1 MLGKNHENI
10 IDFVVRDKRSV
21 LKFLG
26 FDLPDDVSVEAERGL
41 DLTEADPKQLLA
53 DGQIVI
59 GKPPTFGLVIEVQ
72 TTMTRKDWKEK
83 QFKWP
88 HYAIGLRSALKCLT
102 STLVITINPRIE
114 KLARKPIQIGLNWWQ
129 AMVIGPSN
137 LPRDLSVEFART
149 NPTLV
154 LLTMMAHGQT
164 YTSPETPAAML
175 QGLWESELY
184 QSLENEQQRIYYD
197 RALQTLP
204 LWIAQALTEDPMTQ
218 EYFSPVVLN
227 YVEQGRV
234 EGREEGREEGIER
247 GIEAGLRQSIL
258 LLLDSRG
265 YVTTDDDLQRIEN
278 EHDRSMLETWVKA
291 AANQVAEE
299 PFFDDH

>member
-1 MLGKNHENI
+1 
-10 IDFVVRDKRSV
+10 
-21 LKFLG
+21 
-26 FDLPDDVSVEAERGL
+26 
-41 DLTEADPKQLLA
+41 
-53 DGQIVI
+53 
-59 GKPPTFGLVIEVQ
+59 
-72 TTMTRKDWKEK
+72 MTRKDWKEK

-88 HYAIGLRSALKCLT
+88 HYAIGIRSALKCPT
-102 STLVITINPRIE
+102 STLVITLNPRIE
-114 KLARKPIQIGLNWWQ
+114 KLARKPIQIGLNCWWQ
-129 AMVIGPSN
+129 AMVIGPSK

-149 NPTLV
+149 NPTLA

-164 YTSPETPAAML
+164 YTSPETPTAML

-184 QSLENEQQRIYYD
+184 QALENEQQRIYYD

-234 EGREEGREEGIER
+234 EGREEGLER
-247 GIEAGLRQSIL
+247 GLEAGLRKSIL

-265 YVTTDDDLQRIEN
+265 YVTTNDDLQRIDN
-278 EHDRSMLETWVKA
+278 EHDKSVLETWVKA
-291 AANQVAEE
+291 AAKQAEE